1 MTSLPWRPMMGRA
14 GGTSGSRTIRTQ
26 GGRVGPLG
34 QAIISGVL
42 VAMAVA
48 LGFLI
53 VSYPDGRK
61 LVLALILGA
70 LAAAITYLRARRA

>member
-1 MTSLPWRPMMGRA
+1 M
-14 GGTSGSRTIRTQ
+14 
-26 GGRVGPLG
+26 GPLG

-61 LVLALILGA
+61 LALALGLGA
-70 LAAAITYLRARRA
+70 IAAGITSLRARRA

>member
-1 MTSLPWRPMMGRA
+1 M
-14 GGTSGSRTIRTQ
+14 
-26 GGRVGPLG
+26 GPLG

-61 LVLALILGA
+61 LALALILGA
-70 LAAAITYLRARRA
+70 IAAGITYLRARRA